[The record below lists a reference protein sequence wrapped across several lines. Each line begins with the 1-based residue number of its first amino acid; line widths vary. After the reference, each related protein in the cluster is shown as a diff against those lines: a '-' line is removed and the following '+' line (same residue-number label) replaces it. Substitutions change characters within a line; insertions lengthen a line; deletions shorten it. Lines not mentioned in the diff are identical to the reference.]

1 MFRSF
6 FKKAMERMQ
15 TQGYRRA
22 VQTCHLKKRHNSVFS
37 GKQKQNFLVY

>member
-22 VQTCHLKKRHNSVFS
+22 VQTCHLKKKTQQRIFW
-37 GKQKQNFLVY
+37 